1 MQDYELKI
9 LEQYNIN
16 VKSTRKTRGA
26 FFCDT
31 EQGLFL
37 LKKAGISEK
46 RAPMLYR
53 LGETLIKAGYTGIDQ
68 ILPNAEG
75 SFVSVSEDGGKYLLK
90 QWYCGRECDIRRTKE
105 LFESVKN
112 LARLHT
118 LMVMLPEEPV
128 LPEGSALP
136 ERSVLPEET
145 GCPEGM
151 EGGVSGEYILQEAH
165 LKEIY
170 ESHNR
175 ELRKV
180 RKFIRGRP
188 VKGDFEIQFLKE
200 FDSLY
205 EWAEAAVSELAASG
219 YESLYRDSIAGGR
232 LVHGEYNYHNILITG
247 NGMVTTN
254 FEKFRRNVQAEDL
267 YYFLRKSME
276 KHGWNVHLCDCMLN
290 AYSAVRPIGRAEMEY
305 LKIRFVYPEK
315 FWKIAGSY
323 YRSNKAWISVKNVEK
338 FQTAVTQV
346 EEKKTLLEDIF
357 AYQM

>member
-16 VKSTRKTRGA
+16 VKGTRKTRGA

-46 RAPMLYR
+46 RVPALYR
-53 LGETLIKAGYTGIDQ
+53 LGEMLVEAGYTGIDQ

-75 SFVSVSEDGGKYLLK
+75 AFVSVSEDGSRYILK
-90 QWYCGRECDIRRTKE
+90 QWFYGRECDIRRNKE
-105 LFESVKN
+105 LFEGVKN
-112 LARLHT
+112 LARLHV
-118 LMVMLPEEPV
+118 LMVMPMEEYV
-128 LPEGSALP
+128 F
-136 ERSVLPEET
+136 
-145 GCPEGM
+145 
-151 EGGVSGEYILQEAH
+151 QEAY

-180 RKFIRGRP
+180 RKFIRSRT
-188 VKGDFEIQFLKE
+188 VKGDFELQFLRE
-200 FDSLY
+200 FESLY
-205 EWAEAAVSELAASG
+205 EWAEAALNELEASE
-219 YESLYRDSIAGGR
+219 YESLYMDSIAGWH
-232 LVHGEYNYHNILITG
+232 LVHGEYNYHNILMTAEGIA
-247 NGMVTTN
+247 TTN
-254 FEKFRRNVQAEDL
+254 FEKFRRNVQVEDL
-267 YYFLRKSME
+267 YYFLRKAME
-276 KHGWNVHLCDCMLN
+276 KHGWNAHLCDCMLN
-290 AYSAVRPIGRAEMEY
+290 AYSAIRPISGREMEY
-305 LKIRFVYPEK
+305 LRIRFVYPEK

-346 EEKKTLLEDIF
+346 EEKKRLLKNIF
-357 AYQM
+357 SFQL